1 MHTSPIE
8 PVHDAPGRLKTY
20 FPIVPIE
27 QVPVAE
33 SLAGAIADRPMVLV
47 VEGDAAVAD
56 TLVDILNHSGYAAIA
71 VYDGIDAVATA
82 LLVPPDLV
90 IADATLPDRSGVE
103 VAAELKSKLPACK
116 IVLLGADRA
125 ASDAGAAARLAEL
138 AFAVVEK
145 PVHPAELLAQ
155 VSASLKS

>member
-8 PVHDAPGRLKTY
+8 PVHEAPGRLKTY

-47 VEGDAAVAD
+47 WRRCCGCR
-56 TLVDILNHSGYAAIA
+56 YAGR
-71 VYDGIDAVATA
+71 YPQPQRLCRDCGLRRIDAVATA

-90 IADATLPDRSGVE
+90 IADATLR
-103 VAAELKSKLPACK
+103 
-116 IVLLGADRA
+116 IGA
-125 ASDAGAAARLAEL
+125 
-138 AFAVVEK
+138 
-145 PVHPAELLAQ
+145 
-155 VSASLKS
+155 VSR

>member
-1 MHTSPIE
+1 
-8 PVHDAPGRLKTY
+8 
-20 FPIVPIE
+20 
-27 QVPVAE
+27 
-33 SLAGAIADRPMVLV
+33 
-47 VEGDAAVAD
+47 
-56 TLVDILNHSGYAAIA
+56 
-71 VYDGIDAVATA
+71 
-82 LLVPPDLV
+82 
-90 IADATLPDRSGVE
+90 LPDRSGVE